1 MVATKRAYLPVE
13 REQLCYLHSE
23 GAIAAGVLAHCVTDA
38 LRSSSPSSDEEEL
51 EFIALQQAA
60 RQAIAAGRPVIIAA
74 VDLPC
79 SAVDPSAEFAFVV
92 TAPVPAGDVVSFHLS
107 DTALDALSGA
117 NLEPGEELDEQKAV
131 ELSWF
136 DVTELPQIVRRK
148 Q

>member
-1 MVATKRAYLPVE
+1 MAGTKRAYLPLE
-13 REQLCYLHSE
+13 REQLCYLYSD
-23 GAIAAGVLAHCVTDA
+23 GAIAAGALAHCVTDA
-38 LRSSSPSSDEEEL
+38 LRSSSQSSDEEEL

-60 RQAIAAGRPVIIAA
+60 RQAITAGRPAILAA

-79 SAVDPSAEFAFVV
+79 SVVDPSAHVPFVV

-107 DTALDALSGA
+107 DSALGGLSGA
-117 NLEPGEELDEQKAV
+117 RLEPGDELDEQEAV

-136 DVTELPQIVRRK
+136 DITELPQILRRK